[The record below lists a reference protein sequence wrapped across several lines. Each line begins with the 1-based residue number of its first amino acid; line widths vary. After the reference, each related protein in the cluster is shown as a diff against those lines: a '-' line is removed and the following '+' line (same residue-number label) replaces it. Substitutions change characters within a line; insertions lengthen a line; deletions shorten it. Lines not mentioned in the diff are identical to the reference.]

1 MILGP
6 SPAPSFLAATGCTTA
21 VLLSRSP
28 RAPRSLVAMNS
39 SRASL
44 VQRLHRLWQ
53 TQVQLWEGH
62 AGSHDVTGMQALRAL
77 HELRWVDG
85 ELRGQFLPEDDEET
99 CSTC

>member
-1 MILGP
+1 MP
-6 SPAPSFLAATGCTTA
+6 
-21 VLLSRSP
+21 
-28 RAPRSLVAMNS
+28 MNS

-44 VQRLHRLWQ
+44 VQRLHQLWQ

-62 AGSHDVTGMQALRAL
+62 VASHDVTGMQALRAT

-85 ELRGQFLPEDDEET
+85 ELRGEFLPGDDEQA